1 MADAESRELINSL
14 INSRLRS
21 HLKLRKD
28 SKGKHAAPP
37 HSVLDFCKDLEQ
49 VTQARLWFM
58 ATCACALLAELL
70 YGSETG
76 GTFLASDE
84 DRRQKRKRAA
94 ETGAH
99 TLRNSLRSLRN
110 ACFHPAHV
118 TSDAGSGSPH
128 IDNLADALRR
138 WGEPQAAD
146 LLEKHYPFLRTSDVY
161 VAALRMLD
169 EVGKH
174 LLTVKGPPPPSPP
187 RPV

>member
-1 MADAESRELINSL
+1 MY
-14 INSRLRS
+14 
-21 HLKLRKD
+21 HLHARKD
-28 SKGKHAAPP
+28 LKGEEASPPQSVAALCQD
-37 HSVLDFCKDLEQ
+37 LDG
-49 VTQARLWFM
+49 VNQARLWFM
-58 ATCACALLAELL
+58 ATCACALLAELI

-76 GTFLASDE
+76 GTFMASDE
-84 DRRQKRKRAA
+84 DRRQKKAWKRTA
-94 ETGAH
+94 EASAH

-161 VAALRMLD
+161 VVALRMLD
-169 EVGKH
+169 EVGKA
-174 LLTVKGPPPPSPP
+174 LLTIKGPPPPAAP
-187 RPV
+187 RPS